1 MPGTRWNR
9 SRYGAW
15 LVALLALA
23 AAAAPVVN
31 ASGSAQFCDA
41 RAVPTERE
49 MMHWIRTLVAR
60 GVRRPGFL
68 ADASAE
74 RWIARKLES
83 FGMQRVWRE
92 RIAVERWAERSC
104 TLEVRV
110 DGVASRVDCFPVP
123 FSLPSHDVSGE
134 VAIDDGDPGGDAAA
148 LRGKIALHSNAHLA
162 LPAALL
168 RDVFAGPGRSY
179 DPDADFDVLIQRL
192 PFGPRIQDVMEPAL
206 AAGARGFI
214 GIVGQGWESNRYFL
228 PYDAKRRELPGVWI
242 SPSAG
247 ARLLAEIGAGR
258 RVEATL
264 SYRATQS
271 AATSHN
277 VIATLA
283 GRSEEWVIIGTHHDA
298 PWRGAVEDGSGVAL
312 VLAQARYWS
321 RVPAERR
328 PFNMLFLF
336 NGGHMSGGA
345 GIASFV
351 ERHRDLIDQSIVAI
365 HLEHVAREARV
376 ENGVLKPGDEPTPRW
391 WFTSR
396 IAPLEAAVQGV
407 IEAQDLRRSL
417 ILPPDAFFENPPTD
431 GAFLYPAGVPIVQLL
446 AAPEYLVDAGDT
458 LSMVHEESLVPITRA
473 VIDLVDSLAGWE
485 GRTLRGLDRRTRYGA
500 AR

>member
-1 MPGTRWNR
+1 VPASAHDRDER
-9 SRYGAW
+9 
-15 LVALLALA
+15 AL
-23 AAAAPVVN
+23 
-31 ASGSAQFCDA
+31 
-41 RAVPTERE
+41 PTQRE
-49 MMHWIRTLVAR
+49 MLHWIRTLVAR
-60 GVRRPGFL
+60 GIRRPGFL

-74 RWIARKLES
+74 RWIARRLER
-83 FGMQRVWRE
+83 FGMERVWLERIEVERWRE
-92 RIAVERWAERSC
+92 RACA
-104 TLEVRV
+104 LEVRV
-110 DGVASRVDCFPVP
+110 DGVPSRVDCFPVP
-123 FSLPSHDVSGE
+123 FSLPAHDVSGE
-134 VAIDDGDPGGDAAA
+134 VALDASDAGGDPAA
-148 LRGKIALHSNAHLA
+148 LRGKIALYANAHLA

-168 RDVFAGPGRSY
+168 RDLLARRSY
-179 DPDADFDVLIQRL
+179 DPEHDFDALIQRL

-206 AAGARGFI
+206 GAGARGFI

-242 SPSAG
+242 SPAAG
-247 ARLLAEIGAGR
+247 ARLLAEIAAGR
-258 RVEATL
+258 RVEAAL
-264 SYRATQS
+264 SYRATQTP
-271 AATSHN
+271 ATSHN

-283 GRSEEWVIIGTHHDA
+283 GSSDEWVIVGTHHDA

-321 RVPAERR
+321 RVPKEQR

-365 HLEHVAREARV
+365 HLEHVAREAKV
-376 ENGVLKPGDEPTPRW
+376 ENGVLRPGEKPTPRW

-396 IAPLEAAVQGV
+396 IAPLEDAVQNV
-407 IEAQDLRRSL
+407 IEARDLRRSL

-431 GAFLYPAGVPIVQLL
+431 GAFFYPAGVPIVQLL

-458 LSMVHEESLVPITRA
+458 LPMVHEESLVPITRA
-473 VIDLVDSLAGWE
+473 VIDLVGSLAGWD
-485 GRTLRGLDRRTRYGA
+485 GQALRALDRRTRSGA
-500 AR
+500 GSDAPGRGVSASRR